1 MQQVNER
8 STAYLTVT
16 PKDKAGVAQAPT
28 SLTWRI
34 DDVFTGQEILDDTAV
49 SGPGSTVELTLKPE
63 YNRILTA
70 TNLAERRRV
79 TVTAVYGV
87 DDQVCSEY
95 VYEVVNLAAVT

>member
-16 PKDKAGVAQAPT
+16 PKDKTGTAQAPT
-28 SLTWRI
+28 TLTYRV
-34 DDVFTGQEILDDTAV
+34 DDVLTGTEILDDTV
-49 SGPGSTVELTLKPE
+49 ISGPGSTVELTLKPE
-63 YNRILTA
+63 YNRILSA
-70 TNLAERRRV
+70 TNTAERRRV

-95 VYEVVNLAAVT
+95 VYEIVNLAAVA

>member
-16 PKDKAGVAQAPT
+16 PKDKAGTAQAPT

-34 DDVFTGQEILDDTAV
+34 DDVFTSQEILADTVV

-63 YNRILTA
+63 HNRILTA
-70 TNLAERRRV
+70 GSTAERRRV
-79 TVTAVYGV
+79 TVTAVYGI
-87 DDQVCSEY
+87 DDQVCGEY
-95 VYEVVNLAAVT
+95 VYEVVNLNAVA